1 MKLNQIEK
9 FINELVYNNNQQI
22 LNDVYEIIKKHEC
35 KTTLTHK
42 WILVCLNYFD
52 NNCIDELYELYINYE
67 SKRLKCSS

>member
-1 MKLNQIEK
+1 MEK
-9 FINELVYNNNQQI
+9 KKKKLVYNNNQQI

-35 KTTLTHK
+35 KTTLTNK

-52 NNCIDELYELYINYE
+52 NNCIDELYQLYINYE